1 VSLLDSL
8 LWGRDSEK
16 VPTTPSPSSPT
27 QTISNR
33 QMWKQSRP
41 WGKYGSFYGW
51 RAHLAL
57 DAICATPA
65 PEGLIAWLR
74 ERSPSL
80 YEKLTRDLPNE
91 ISRAWD
97 AHIPHDGYNALCFD
111 LMDTYRRAVELML
124 ADR

>member
-1 VSLLDSL
+1 
-8 LWGRDSEK
+8 
-16 VPTTPSPSSPT
+16 
-27 QTISNR
+27 
-33 QMWKQSRP
+33 MWKQWRS
-41 WGKYGSFYGW
+41 WGKYGSFYGR

-74 ERSPSL
+74 QRSPSL

-91 ISRAWD
+91 ISRARD
-97 AHIPHDGYNALCFD
+97 AQTPHDGYDALCFD
-111 LMDTYRRAVELML
+111 LVDTYRRAVELML